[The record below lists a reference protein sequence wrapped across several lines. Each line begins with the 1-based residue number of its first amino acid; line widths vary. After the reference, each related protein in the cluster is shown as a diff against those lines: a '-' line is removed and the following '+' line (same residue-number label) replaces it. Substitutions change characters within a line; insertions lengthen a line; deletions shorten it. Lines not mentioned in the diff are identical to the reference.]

1 MNTTIRLEAVHY
13 SYRGTREAL
22 CGVTLDL
29 RPGERVAVLGNNGAG
44 KSTLLQIMDGLRKP
58 TSGRVLL
65 DGKPVSYARSGLR
78 RLRSCVG
85 LVFQDPED
93 QLLAGTVSEEISFG
107 PLNQGLS
114 RKEAA
119 DRVEEAIAQFRLE
132 PLRDRAPQ
140 YLSGGEK
147 KRVALADVF
156 AMHPGLLLLDEPT
169 AGLDPRHS
177 RELLDT
183 LHALPQDMAILL
195 STHDLNFAAAWAD
208 RILLLSDGV
217 VRADGDRETV
227 FRDRFLLEQCGL
239 EPPFLAEAAEVFQLP
254 RIPRTREELWSQVRE
269 KE

>member
-119 DRVEEAIAQFRLE
+119 ERVEEAIAQFRLE

-147 KRVALADVF
+147 KRVARADVF